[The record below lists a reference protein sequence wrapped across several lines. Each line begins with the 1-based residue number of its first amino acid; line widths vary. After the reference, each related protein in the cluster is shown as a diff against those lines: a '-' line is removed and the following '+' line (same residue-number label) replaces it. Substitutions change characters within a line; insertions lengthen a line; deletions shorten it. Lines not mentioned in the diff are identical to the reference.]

1 MLGSSPSIL
10 CPRSGLLPQD
20 KDTKLSFPKEGTVI
34 KLDRMGA
41 PGSQESSNQLRQRTS
56 HI

>member
-1 MLGSSPSIL
+1 MFGGSPSTL

-20 KDTKLSFPKEGTVI
+20 KNTKLSFAKEGTVI

-41 PGSQESSNQLRQRTS
+41 PGSQESSNQLRQRAS
-56 HI
+56 QI

>member
-1 MLGSSPSIL
+1 MFGGSPSTL
-10 CPRSGLLPQD
+10 CLRGGLLPQD
-20 KDTKLSFPKEGTVI
+20 KNTKLSFPKEGTVI

-41 PGSQESSNQLRQRTS
+41 PGSQESLNQVRQRES